1 MLFCLRRQHTSNS
14 IATTEILLTP
24 RPQGRTLRL
33 STGRLSQPLCET
45 SIVNDTTSV
54 VKNRLRR
61 IRLMSVVSD
70 WPRGPW
76 FPLFRRVEERQFR
89 VDGSVYILED
99 GKLRTA
105 PRWATVVAVVDCTHY

>member
-1 MLFCLRRQHTSNS
+1 MLFCLRRQRTSNG

-54 VKNRLRR
+54 VKNRPRR

-76 FPLFRRVEERQFR
+76 FPLFRRVAERQFR
-89 VDGSVYILED
+89 VDGPVYLPDD
-99 GKLRTA
+99 GKLRPA
-105 PRWATVVAVVDCTHY
+105 PRWATVIAVVEYANF